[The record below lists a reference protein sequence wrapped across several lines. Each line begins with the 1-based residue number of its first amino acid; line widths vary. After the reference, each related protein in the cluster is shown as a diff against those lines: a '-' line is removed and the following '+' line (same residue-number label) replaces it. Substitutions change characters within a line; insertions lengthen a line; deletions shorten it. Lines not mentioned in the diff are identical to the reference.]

1 MTLKRERLPALC
13 VSLALLSLLQG
24 AAFAASE
31 QQKRALKAIDPAE
44 AKYGELPAAAPPPSP
59 PPPMPATPVSGQPL
73 SGAPKR
79 TLANPNPE
87 FPRDDMI
94 PEFGKPLPTVQPG
107 AAPYDGPGFAGGQG
121 PGVNPDRSVE
131 ESRLG
136 RLEQLAFG
144 NTYPEHDV
152 EDRLDHLES
161 EVFGTKSSTQPV
173 EKRLGS
179 LEAKLGTK
187 SAFGAQGTSQP
198 PAPVSNI
205 RPPSPGTGFLP
216 PNQTAYAPPP
226 PANLPPQRPPGGG
239 FVPPPQQQGS
249 GGTAFV
255 PPAQAGGGYVPP
267 APQQQGGYM
276 PPRQQGGYLAPQ
288 QQGGYLAPQQQGGY
302 MPPQQQGGYMP
313 PQQQGGYVPPQQQG
327 GYMPPQQQ
335 GGYMPPQ
342 QQGGYMPP
350 QQQGGYMPPQQQGG
364 YMPPQQQGG
373 YMPPQQQGGYLAP
386 QQQGG
391 YMPPQQQGGYMP
403 PPQMQSGYNSPPQ
416 QGGYLPP
423 QQQQVGGYVTPR
435 PGGNDSFVQPAARPS
450 VPSAASGNSTA
461 VDQVVSSIPEKSG
474 AGDYFSQITRFD
486 GACARWTSF
495 PVMIHFPGSTPENW
509 RKILDGA
516 VAKWNQYLPVRVASP
531 SEPADIELAWINHL
545 PPRQLGLTNL
555 EVFNGRMRVT
565 VYLLRPTYYLPT
577 TPEKTLSQVAL
588 HELGHALGLFG
599 HSANAADVM
608 APTEAAATKELANSP
623 KSAGITPR
631 DLNTLKRVY
640 QSPSLPAGYQ
650 TPHPYGWSL
659 RQSNSQTD
667 PD

>member
-131 ESRLG
+131 EARLG

-226 PANLPPQRPPGGG
+226 TANLPPQRPPGGG

-276 PPRQQGGYLAPQ
+276 PP
-288 QQGGYLAPQQQGGY
+288 
-302 MPPQQQGGYMP
+302 
-313 PQQQGGYVPPQQQG
+313 
-327 GYMPPQQQ
+327 
-335 GGYMPPQ
+335 
-342 QQGGYMPP
+342 
-350 QQQGGYMPPQQQGG
+350 
-364 YMPPQQQGG
+364 
-373 YMPPQQQGGYLAP
+373 
-386 QQQGG
+386 
-391 YMPPQQQGGYMP
+391 QQQGGYMP
-403 PPQMQSGYNSPPQ
+403 PPQMQAGYNSPPQ